1 MSASDDPR
9 VSRRTVLRAGL
20 RGGAAAALAALA
32 GLVFGRRA
40 VAREPGVWQIDPDR
54 CNQCGNCATRCVL
67 RPSAV
72 KCVQDYAVCGYCDLC
87 FAYFNP
93 RTSTREPPG
102 VNGQCPTDAIRR
114 KRLEDPYYEYRIDEA
129 LCIGCGI
136 CIRGCEDAGN
146 GSLHLQ
152 IKQDLCVQCNQCAI
166 AVACPADAI
175 HKVPASTPYLHRS
188 SKPGSVG

>member
-1 MSASDDPR
+1 MSAEGAAAC
-9 VSRRTVLRAGL
+9 SRRDLLRAGL
-20 RGGAAAALAALA
+20 RGAVAAALAGVA
-32 GLVFGRRA
+32 GLALGRPRASRRA
-40 VAREPGVWQIDPDR
+40 LVWQIDPDR
-54 CNQCGNCATRCVL
+54 CNQCGNCATRCIL

-72 KCVQDYAVCGYCDLC
+72 KCVQDYAVCGFCDLC

-114 KRLEDPYYEYRIDEA
+114 KRLDEPYHEYRIDEA

-136 CIRGCEDAGN
+136 CIRGCEDSGN

-166 AVACPADAI
+166 ATACPADAI
-175 HKVPASTPYLHRS
+175 RRVPASTPYLHR
-188 SKPGSVG
+188 KGGHA

>member
-1 MSASDDPR
+1 MSCPGDATC
-9 VSRRTVLRAGL
+9 SRRELLRAGL
-20 RGGAAAALAALA
+20 RGGAAAALAGFA
-32 GLVFGRRA
+32 GLLLGRPRT
-40 VAREPGVWQIDPDR
+40 ARGGTVWQIDPDR

-114 KRLEDPYYEYRIDEA
+114 KRLDEPYYEYRIDEH

-136 CIRGCEDAGN
+136 CIRGCEDSGN

-166 AVACPADAI
+166 ATACPADAI
-175 HKVPASTPYLHRS
+175 RRVPASTPYLHRT
-188 SKPGSVG
+188 GGHG